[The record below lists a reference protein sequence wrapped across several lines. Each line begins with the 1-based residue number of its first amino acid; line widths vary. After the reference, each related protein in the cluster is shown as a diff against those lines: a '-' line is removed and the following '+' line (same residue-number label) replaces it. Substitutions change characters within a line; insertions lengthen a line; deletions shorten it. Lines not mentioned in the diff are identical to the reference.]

1 MYADKKVID
10 LVNESEK
17 EVREQFDKVEKI
29 CEKNS
34 LKVLTAFQKN
44 ELAEVHFNETTGYG
58 YDDIG
63 RETIEK
69 IYKDIFHTEDS
80 LVR

>member
-10 LVNESEK
+10 LINESEK

-44 ELAEVHFNETTGYG
+44 G
-58 YDDIG
+58 IG
-63 RETIEK
+63 RSS
-69 IYKDIFHTEDS
+69 F
-80 LVR
+80 